1 MYGLS
6 DKLIEER
13 YEDYK
18 KALERLKEAMLE
30 EPTEIIIDGTIQRY
44 KFTFEL
50 AWKIM
55 KDYLEYNGFIDGLS
69 SPRNII
75 QLAFQNKII
84 KNGDIWIQM
93 MLDRNLLS
101 HLYDEEKSREIYNNI
116 KNSYLAQFEQLKQF
130 LEENI

>member
-6 DKLIEER
+6 NKIIEER
-13 YEDYK
+13 YGNYK
-18 KALERLKEAMLE
+18 NALERLKEAMLE
-30 EPTEIIIDGTIQRY
+30 EPTAIIIDGTIQRY
-44 KFTFEL
+44 EFTFEL

-55 KDYLEYNGFIDGLS
+55 KDYLEYNGFVDGLS

>member
-6 DKLIEER
+6 DKLIEKR

-44 KFTFEL
+44 EFTFEL